1 MPKTTDKKNDFIE
14 LISQMTD
21 TELNDYIKIH
31 GKPPKKVR
39 MYHLI
44 DKEKLSY
51 EQSRIIS
58 DNKRVM

>member
-1 MPKTTDKKNDFIE
+1 MSKTTDKKNDFIE

>member
-51 EQSRIIS
+51 EQSRITS